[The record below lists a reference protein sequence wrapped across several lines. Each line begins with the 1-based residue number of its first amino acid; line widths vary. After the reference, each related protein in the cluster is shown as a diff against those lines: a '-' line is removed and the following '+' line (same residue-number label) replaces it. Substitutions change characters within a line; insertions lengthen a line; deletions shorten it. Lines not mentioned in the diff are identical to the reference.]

1 MNLNINTI
9 SRIHCICLMQYNSDT
24 TAIFNFLKR
33 LTLTGLLFKEI
44 LIHVYRFFKRI
55 IIHEKCTKIF
65 TCLE

>member
-33 LTLTGLLFKEI
+33 LTLIGLLFKKNPNSCI
-44 LIHVYRFFKRI
+44 PIFLRI

-65 TCLE
+65 KCLE

>member
-9 SRIHCICLMQYNSDT
+9 SRIHRICLMQYNSDT

-44 LIHVYRFFKRI
+44 LIHVYRF
-55 IIHEKCTKIF
+55 
-65 TCLE
+65 L

>member
-9 SRIHCICLMQYNSDT
+9 SRIHRICLMQYNSDT

-44 LIHVYRFFKRI
+44 LFHVYRF
-55 IIHEKCTKIF
+55 
-65 TCLE
+65 L